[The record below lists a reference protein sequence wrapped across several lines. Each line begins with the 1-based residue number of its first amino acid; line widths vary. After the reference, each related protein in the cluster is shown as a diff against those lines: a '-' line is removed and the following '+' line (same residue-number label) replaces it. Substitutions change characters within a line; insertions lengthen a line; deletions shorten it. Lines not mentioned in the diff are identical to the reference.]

1 MNSKSKKSHSK
12 KDWTK
17 NILIELGYA
26 AKVAS
31 IIFSRQSLYQKL
43 NALEYVDKNKIGQ
56 AVRNL
61 HRNKYIRVKNTDG
74 PDSVIQIT
82 PLGLKKLVKYKFD
95 DLKLQPSKKW
105 DGMWRI
111 VIFDIPEKKK
121 IIRQSINLKLKELGF
136 EALQKSTFIYP
147 YDCRK
152 EIEFIK
158 SYFYLKNE
166 INFIVADEID
176 NEEPYLRLF
185 NL

>member
-1 MNSKSKKSHSK
+1 MNSKPKKLRSKN
-12 KDWTK
+12 DWTK
-17 NILIELGYA
+17 KILIELGYT
-26 AKVAS
+26 AKAAS
-31 IIFSRQSLYQKL
+31 IIFSRQSLYKKL
-43 NALEYVDKNKIGQ
+43 DALEYLDKNKIGQ

-61 HRNKYIRVKNTDG
+61 HRNKYIRIKNTDS

-82 PLGLKKLVKYKFD
+82 PLGFKKLVKYQYD

-105 DGMWRI
+105 DGKWRI

-121 IIRQSINLKLKELGF
+121 VIRQSINLKLKELRF
-136 EALQKSTFIYP
+136 ETLQKSTFIYP

-158 SYFYLKNE
+158 SHFYLKDE
-166 INFIVADEID
+166 INLIVADEID
-176 NEEPYLRLF
+176 NEETYLRLF